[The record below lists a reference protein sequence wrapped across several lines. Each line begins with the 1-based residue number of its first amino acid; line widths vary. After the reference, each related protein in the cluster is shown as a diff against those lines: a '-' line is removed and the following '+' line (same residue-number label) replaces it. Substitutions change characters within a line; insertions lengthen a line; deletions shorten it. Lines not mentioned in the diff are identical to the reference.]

1 MLADIVDEVVLY
13 LQHIIR
19 DKKVKIINKLDE
31 DHIIYCD
38 EDMYKQVIMNLIGN
52 AVDAVSVG
60 GEITATSE
68 MTEKETILHIRDNGQ
83 GIDEDMLSRLFMP
96 FQTTKAK
103 GTGLGLSISYKIIK
117 AHNGDITAESNG
129 ENYTMFTISVP
140 TAEYA
145 KKMGE
150 ENGE

>member
-1 MLADIVDEVVLY
+1 
-13 LQHIIR
+13 
-19 DKKVKIINKLDE
+19 
-31 DHIIYCD
+31 
-38 EDMYKQVIMNLIGN
+38 MNLIGN

-68 MTEKETILHIRDNGQ
+68 MTEKETVLHIRDNGC

-117 AHNGDITAESNG
+117 AHGGDITAESNG
-129 ENYTMFTISVP
+129 KDYTMFTVTLPS
-140 TAEYA
+140 AEYTVLG
-145 KKMGE
+145 GE
-150 ENGE
+150 NND